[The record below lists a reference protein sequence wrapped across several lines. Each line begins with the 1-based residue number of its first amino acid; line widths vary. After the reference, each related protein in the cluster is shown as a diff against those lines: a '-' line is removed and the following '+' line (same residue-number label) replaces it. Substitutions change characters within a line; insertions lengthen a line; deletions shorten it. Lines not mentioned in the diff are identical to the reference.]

1 MTAVYI
7 KLVIADSRKIG
18 SVPEKHI
25 VDVAVGVILKG
36 YEDGME
42 YITIEDVPAKYR
54 KQVCEKLA
62 EEGFDLD
69 NLN

>member
-36 YEDGME
+36 YEDGAE

-54 KQVCEKLA
+54 AQVREQLA
-62 EEGFDLD
+62 EQGFDLED
-69 NLN
+69 